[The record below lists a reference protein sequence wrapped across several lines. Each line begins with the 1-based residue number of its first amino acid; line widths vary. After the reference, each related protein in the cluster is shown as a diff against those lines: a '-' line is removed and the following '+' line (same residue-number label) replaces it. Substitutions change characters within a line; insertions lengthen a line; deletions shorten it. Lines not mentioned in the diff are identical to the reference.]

1 MTAKE
6 LTQIKEDI
14 DDRLKRR
21 NDENDRLK
29 DDLKT
34 QVDELHLLRSRHRES
49 QIALAD
55 SQSQLLPL
63 QFEVTKLQRELEAQ
77 RNQAEDL
84 QVSIHTNRMS
94 TNCYSTIYTYITYI
108 V

>member
-1 MTAKE
+1 M
-6 LTQIKEDI
+6 
-14 DDRLKRR
+14 
-21 NDENDRLK
+21 
-29 DDLKT
+29 
-34 QVDELHLLRSRHRES
+34 DELHLLRSRHRES

-84 QVSIHTNRMS
+84 QVSLYAYHIYTHYRT
-94 TNCYSTIYTYITYI
+94 TPHIYTYIIHTLI
-108 V
+108 PTMCICMCI

>member
-1 MTAKE
+1 M
-6 LTQIKEDI
+6 
-14 DDRLKRR
+14 
-21 NDENDRLK
+21 
-29 DDLKT
+29 
-34 QVDELHLLRSRHRES
+34 DELHLLRSRHRES

-84 QVSIHTNRMS
+84 QVSTYTCLSYVYTQQYN
-94 TNCYSTIYTYITYI
+94 TTYIHIHMTRI
-108 V
+108 NT

>member
-1 MTAKE
+1 M
-6 LTQIKEDI
+6 
-14 DDRLKRR
+14 
-21 NDENDRLK
+21 
-29 DDLKT
+29 
-34 QVDELHLLRSRHRES
+34 DELHLLRSRHRES

-84 QVSIHTNRMS
+84 QVSLYAYHIY
-94 TNCYSTIYTYITYI
+94 CSTILHRIYTPILYIH
-108 V
+108 